1 MLTLSLWSSRPFIF
15 ALSIFQFWLLPGP
28 FLDFRQEF
36 SNFIPFRRALAF
48 SSISQFQLLT
58 HPPMI
63 WVKDWAFS
71 FYLRVESGIIGL
83 VSDRF
88 CDRPS
93 DMESKTFV
101 ITVAVVNRNLVDISM
116 TRRWDSVFVAYRIR
130 LYKYRNSLIHSSIFT
145 KWFWGHLLLV
155 ARIRR
160 FNQLNLKPIP
170 RFSHPSP
177 KFFLPLRGA

>member
-1 MLTLSLWSSRPFIF
+1 
-15 ALSIFQFWLLPGP
+15 
-28 FLDFRQEF
+28 
-36 SNFIPFRRALAF
+36 
-48 SSISQFQLLT
+48 
-58 HPPMI
+58 MI

-130 LYKYRNSLIHSSIFT
+130 LYKYRNSLIHSPIFT

-160 FNQLNLKPIP
+160 FNQLNPNLFHVWVTLHQDLFYHSGVLNFYFCDFCALVGRYCQGHSWIYSDSQFLWTRSE
-170 RFSHPSP
+170 RFAQVSVLMSR
-177 KFFLPLRGA
+177 LIEELVVIISSRLV